1 MGTEFREVAVRATAR
16 HPCKRG
22 WASYHLGMA
31 ENDEAGGSEA
41 ADTPYEPTGLRRS
54 TFTPPASDAAQAAAL
69 SADGAFADA
78 GTGDGPDTAGSDAGA
93 DDGGPA
99 ASGPADAGS
108 DDGEPVQP
116 DRPVPSRA
124 APVAA
129 PEELPDRPRR
139 RSLDDDDL
147 VRKLSPEVAEP
158 GATLDAIEEFQAQLL
173 LRQEEAR
180 QFSEWESGM
189 RAIGTPEALE
199 SIAQAI
205 PEFTGVIPIVSPEQN
220 ADYLARMQ
228 PPVQAD
234 VPAPAAAPEP
244 ASVQYMDPEA
254 YPPPRLE
261 ERVDAAPL
269 DEPNLSDHLVFQPPW
284 KREPAPEESPALPE
298 VPESAGVPGS
308 AEVLEAP
315 EFGTAQEELGPET
328 VHDPGLLPEAQRPE
342 ESAPTDQL
350 MPEQPLPEQP
360 IPDASM
366 EEAPMEEDLAPVDP
380 APESLAPESP
390 APVDL
395 AEASELQL
403 EPDVVEE
410 SEQLGDAS
418 AGEQP
423 AEEEPGLGEPVAD
436 EPVEDMPAVDAPV
449 IYELVDPPSGSV
461 PLVPPPSASLFD
473 RLLSGDVMESAD
485 EVAAPFPVL
494 DVPLL
499 DVPQPGEPAMTA
511 SQPIVL
517 PIIEE
522 EPDDDVDDVD
532 RALGEQ
538 PGAIAEAPAAP
549 FEPEAASELPATTGE
564 AAASG
569 AEAVPV
575 QPLASS
581 RVQTN
586 EQVLVAEQAQNQET
600 QNQAAQK
607 REAQKQPVFGLELS
621 GIEPTP
627 MEHRVGRAARMF
639 WMWFATNASV
649 VSVAFGAALLGLGM
663 SLRQA
668 ILAAFIGVAIS
679 FLPLGLGTLAGK
691 WSGQPTIV
699 VSRATF
705 GLVGNIVPA
714 VLALLT
720 RLFWGAVLL
729 WLLAVCAARI
739 LVGASLAGPFNE
751 MQLTLVVVAVGF
763 VIAFLVA
770 FLGYPLFARLQFI
783 LSVVSAVLI
792 LGLFVVTWNTVDI
805 GAALSIGDGPWV
817 LVITGVVL
825 VFSFIGLLWANGSGD
840 IARYQRPGSSGAS
853 ASLWAS
859 FGATLPAFLLIAY
872 GALLAASSPSLFTGF
887 QTIPLDTIA
896 TLIPAWYPIPLIA
909 ATVLSLLSAVA
920 LSVYSGG
927 FALQAVGVRLERQWA
942 VVAVG
947 VVIFG
952 IAIVMALSDAGFA
965 DVFRDLATSI
975 AVPVAA
981 WAGIFAAEM
990 MIRRRHFDTGSLL
1003 RPGGIYPSVNWINF
1017 AMLFVASALGFAFTS
1032 AAVGWLS
1039 WQGYGFVL
1047 LGIPLGGPVGT
1058 SDLGVL
1064 VALAIGLLTPLVAGV
1079 RAVRRQESARR

>member
-1 MGTEFREVAVRATAR
+1 
-16 HPCKRG
+16 
-22 WASYHLGMA
+22 MA

-69 SADGAFADA
+69 SGDGAATSVD
-78 GTGDGPDTAGSDAGA
+78 TGAEPSTAGSDAGA
-93 DDGGPA
+93 EANGPDA
-99 ASGPADAGS
+99 AGQAVQDHPA
-108 DDGEPVQP
+108 
-116 DRPVPSRA
+116 PSQA
-124 APVAA
+124 IPVAVR
-129 PEELPDRPRR
+129 EEFPDRPRR

-147 VRKLSPEVAEP
+147 VRKLSQEAVEP

-180 QFSEWESGM
+180 QFGEWESGM

-205 PEFTGVIPIVSPEQN
+205 PEFTGVIPIISPEQN

-228 PPVQAD
+228 PPARAGSQ
-234 VPAPAAAPEP
+234 APAGVPEP

-269 DEPNLSDHLVFQPPW
+269 EEPNLSDHLVFQPPW
-284 KREPAPEESPALPE
+284 KRGPEPEEGPVLSEEPDSAEIAESPESGESREAQEPETIHDLQLPSEVQQSEDSALSEQPTPEIPVGE
-298 VPESAGVPGS
+298 VPV
-308 AEVLEAP
+308 AEN
-315 EFGTAQEELGPET
+315 
-328 VHDPGLLPEAQRPE
+328 
-342 ESAPTDQL
+342 
-350 MPEQPLPEQP
+350 
-360 IPDASM
+360 
-366 EEAPMEEDLAPVDP
+366 LAPREPTPEGP
-380 APESLAPESP
+380 AA
-390 APVDL
+390 VDL
-395 AEASELQL
+395 AEAVETQF
-403 EPDVVEE
+403 EPAAGDE
-410 SEQLGDAS
+410 SEQLEDAFPDD
-418 AGEQP
+418 QP
-423 AEEEPGLGEPVAD
+423 ATD
-436 EPVEDMPAVDAPV
+436 EPATDEPATDEPATDEPAADVSGAEAPAVDAPV
-449 IYELVDPPSGSV
+449 IYELVDPPPSGSV
-461 PLVPPPSASLFD
+461 PLVSPPSLSLFD
-473 RLLSGDVMESAD
+473 RLLSGDVTEPAD
-485 EVAAPFPVL
+485 EAATPFP
-494 DVPLL
+494 LL
-499 DVPQPGEPAMTA
+499 EVSQPGEPTVTA

-517 PIIEE
+517 PVIEE

-532 RALGEQ
+532 RVFGEQ
-538 PGAIAEAPAAP
+538 PELP
-549 FEPEAASELPATTGE
+549 PEASETPSGADPSTATGE
-564 AAASG
+564 AALATSG
-569 AEAVPV
+569 VESVPPA
-575 QPLASS
+575 QPLASP
-581 RVQTN
+581 RVHTG
-586 EQVLVAEQAQNQET
+586 EQVLVAEDPEGQGE
-600 QNQAAQK
+600 
-607 REAQKQPVFGLELS
+607 QKQPVFGLELS
-621 GIEPTP
+621 GTEPTP

-639 WMWFATNASV
+639 WLWFATNASV

-705 GLVGNIVPA
+705 GLVGNVVPA
-714 VLALLT
+714 ALALLT

-729 WLLAVCAARI
+729 WLLAVCTARI
-739 LVGASLAGPFNE
+739 LVGASLAGGFNE

-770 FLGYPLFARLQFI
+770 FLGYPLFARLQLT
-783 LSVVSAVLI
+783 LSIVSAVLI

-805 GAALSIGDGPWV
+805 RAALSIGDGPWI

-825 VFSFIGLLWANGSGD
+825 VFSFIGLVWANGSGD

-872 GALLAASSPSLFTGF
+872 GALLAASRPSIFKGF
-887 QTIPLDTIA
+887 QTIPIDTIA
-896 TLIPAWYPIPLIA
+896 ALIPSWYPIPLIA

-920 LSVYSGG
+920 LSLYSGG
-927 FALQAVGVRLERQWA
+927 FALQALGVRLERQWA
-942 VVAVG
+942 VVVVG
-947 VVIFG
+947 VVIFA
-952 IAIVMALSDAGFA
+952 IAIVMALSNAGFA

-1047 LGIPLGGPVGT
+1047 LGIPLGGPVGA

-1064 VALAIGLLTPLVAGV
+1064 VALAVGLLTPLAAGV
-1079 RAVRRQESARR
+1079 PAVRRQESALR

>member
-1 MGTEFREVAVRATAR
+1 
-16 HPCKRG
+16 
-22 WASYHLGMA
+22 MA

-41 ADTPYEPTGLRRS
+41 ADTPYVPTGLRRS
-54 TFTPPASDAAQAAAL
+54 TFTPPASDAVQEAAL
-69 SADGAFADA
+69 SSDGAAASA
-78 GTGDGPDTAGSDAGA
+78 GTGSEPNNADSSDGVDSSGPDAV
-93 DDGGPA
+93 GPA
-99 ASGPADAGS
+99 
-108 DDGEPVQP
+108 VQ
-116 DRPVPSRA
+116 DRPVPSQA
-124 APVAA
+124 APVA
-129 PEELPDRPRR
+129 PHEEFPDRPRR

-147 VRKLSPEVAEP
+147 VRKLSPEAAEP
-158 GATLDAIEEFQAQLL
+158 GATLGAIEEFQTQLL
-173 LRQEEAR
+173 LRQDEAR
-180 QFSEWESGM
+180 QFGEWESGM

-228 PPVQAD
+228 PPVQPPVQSTVQAD
-234 VPAPAAAPEP
+234 ARAPIGLPEP

-269 DEPNLSDHLVFQPPW
+269 EEPNLSDHLVFQPPW
-284 KREPAPEESPALPE
+284 KRGPALEESPALPE
-298 VPESAGVPGS
+298 VPDP
-308 AEVLEAP
+308 AEVLESP
-315 EFGTAQEELGPET
+315 ELRESPE
-328 VHDPGLLPEAQRPE
+328 VHDLQLPPEAQ
-342 ESAPTDQL
+342 QL
-350 MPEQPLPEQP
+350 GEPALPEQP
-360 IPDASM
+360 TPESPVAENLTPVNPAAETLEPESL
-366 EEAPMEEDLAPVDP
+366 EPVELAE
-380 APESLAPESP
+380 APESQST
-390 APVDL
+390 PVVVDGL
-395 AEASELQL
+395 EQAEGTST
-403 EPDVVEE
+403 
-410 SEQLGDAS
+410 GD
-418 AGEQP
+418 QP
-423 AEEEPGLGEPVAD
+423 AEDELVAD
-436 EPVEDMPAVDAPV
+436 EPAVDVPAEDAPV
-449 IYELVDPPSGSV
+449 IYELVDPPPSGSV
-461 PLVPPPSASLFD
+461 PLVTPPPASLFD
-473 RLLSGDVMESAD
+473 RLLSGDVTEPAD
-485 EVAAPFPVL
+485 EVAVPFP
-494 DVPLL
+494 LL
-499 DVPQPGEPAMTA
+499 EVPQPGESTMTA

-517 PIIEE
+517 PVIEE

-532 RALGEQ
+532 RAFGEQ
-538 PGAIAEAPAAP
+538 PGAIVEASAP
-549 FEPEAASELPATTGE
+549 TAPSGPEAAAEPPAPTGE
-564 AAASG
+564 EAVASG
-569 AEAVPV
+569 AEAVPA
-575 QPLASS
+575 QPLASP
-581 RVQTN
+581 RVQTG
-586 EQVLVAEQAQNQET
+586 EQVLVPEEAQNQQAQNQ
-600 QNQAAQK
+600 QAQQ
-607 REAQKQPVFGLELS
+607 REAQQQPVFGLELS

-627 MEHRVGRAARMF
+627 MEHRVGQAARMF
-639 WMWFATNASV
+639 WLWFATNASV

-714 VLALLT
+714 ALALLT

-729 WLLAVCAARI
+729 WLLAVCTARI
-739 LVGASLAGPFNE
+739 LVGASLVGPFNE
-751 MQLTLVVVAVGF
+751 MQLTLVVVAAGF

-770 FLGYPLFARLQFI
+770 FLGYPLFARLQLI
-783 LSVVSAVLI
+783 LSIVSAVLI

-805 GAALSIGDGPWV
+805 RAALSIGDGPWV

-825 VFSFIGLLWANGSGD
+825 VFSFIGLVWANGSGD

-872 GALLAASSPSLFTGF
+872 GALLAASSPSLFKGF
-887 QTIPLDTIA
+887 QTIPIDTIA
-896 TLIPAWYPIPLIA
+896 AMIPSWYPIPLIA

-920 LSVYSGG
+920 LSLYSGG

-942 VVAVG
+942 VVVVG
-947 VVIFG
+947 VAIFG

-990 MIRRRHFDTGSLL
+990 MIRRRHFDTESLL

-1047 LGIPLGGPVGT
+1047 LGIPLGGPVGA

-1079 RAVRRQESARR
+1079 PAVRRQESARH